1 MYYILT
7 TYNSYNKSDSG
18 LVLGNYSKIFKCYY
32 YGSLNSI
39 VQFQMV
45 VGSRFSSFLSSKGFQ
60 EIRIWSTKV
69 SMTQSCIISSTFNN
83 PFRWAFLLG
92 PMSSRLFCNQM
103 IFLKFTFLHTSPF
116 IWFKLRALIY
126 LQDQLREKF
135 ITPPVLSMFSLIY
148 VFLSRYCRKCFFF
161 TFFWYIY
168 ILTMML

>member
-1 MYYILT
+1 VYYILT

-135 ITPPVLSMFSLIY
+135 ITPPVLSMFFSLIY

-168 ILTMML
+168 IY